1 MENKSTHTILAV
13 DDSPEN
19 LDLIKNIL
27 EPYYSVK
34 VAVHGDQA
42 LHVAATQLP
51 DLILLD
57 IMLDD
62 MDGYEICRQLKSS
75 DKTRNIPVI
84 FLTAKRSE
92 EDEVHGFRIGGSD
105 YITKPFSPSIVLARV
120 RTQIQLKTKADL
132 LLKLA
137 SLDGLTEIPNRRA
150 FDAALE
156 RQWNQSKRTTMP
168 LSLLMVDID
177 AFKQYNDYYGHPVG
191 DECLRRVA
199 GALQNLTH
207 RPEDLVARLGGEE
220 FAILLPNTDN
230 IGAMLRAEQ
239 YREAI
244 ENLKIPHTNNN
255 AAAFVTISAGVAT
268 LQAHVHDN
276 VATLLKAADDALYQ
290 AKNQG
295 RNRVCGNNL
304 SATTTSPGIGTRL
317 PP

>member
-1 MENKSTHTILAV
+1 MGCRIMDKKSTHTILAV

-27 EPYYSVK
+27 EPYYTVK
-34 VAVHGDQA
+34 VAVQSDLA
-42 LHVAATQLP
+42 LHIAATQLP

-57 IMLDD
+57 IMLDE
-62 MDGYEICRQLKSS
+62 MDGYEVCRQLKSA

-92 EDEVHGFRIGGSD
+92 EDEVNGFRIGGSD

-120 RTQIQLKTKADL
+120 RTQIQLKTKSDL
-132 LLKLA
+132 LEKLA

-156 RQWNQSKRTTMP
+156 RQWNQSKRTGMP
-168 LSLLMVDID
+168 LSLLIVDID
-177 AFKQYNDYYGHPVG
+177 SFKQYNDYYGHPMG
-191 DECLRRVA
+191 DECLKRVA
-199 GALQNLTH
+199 GSLRNLTH

-239 YREAI
+239 YRETV
-244 ENLKIPHTNNN
+244 EKLKIHHTKNNPN
-255 AAAFVTISAGVAT
+255 TFVTISIGVST
-268 LQAHVHDN
+268 LQAHAHDD
-276 VATLLKAADDALYQ
+276 VASLLKAADDALYQ

-304 SATTTSPGIGTRL
+304 TSTL
-317 PP
+317 